1 MGNFRYRIAQF
12 LIGRNGF
19 DAFCRGLLFLAMI
32 LIIADIFIPGHV
44 LRSIGLALLIY
55 SYFRAFS
62 RNIGRRQAENAWYV
76 SCVKAPFHSYMS
88 RDRKHYRYFKCP
100 SLIKKPCS
108 TVIDGFPRFWPY
120 SMALFFY
127 TVIHSLLMI
136 KTSQTEARAGSAG
149 IWPG

>member
-1 MGNFRYRIAQF
+1 MGNIRYRMAQF

-19 DAFCRGLLFLAMI
+19 DAFCRGLLFLAMM

-76 SCVKAPFHSYMS
+76 SFVQAPFHSYMS

-100 SLIKKPCS
+100 SCRQVLRARNGRGRIRVSCSSCHNVFEKK
-108 TVIDGFPRFWPY
+108 V
-120 SMALFFY
+120 
-127 TVIHSLLMI
+127 
-136 KTSQTEARAGSAG
+136 
-149 IWPG
+149 

>member
-1 MGNFRYRIAQF
+1 MAQF

-19 DAFCRGLLFLAMI
+19 DAFCRGLLFLAMM

-76 SCVKAPFHSYMS
+76 SCVQAPFHSYMS

-100 SLIKKPCS
+100 SCRQVLRAPKGRDRIRVTCSRCHNVFEKK
-108 TVIDGFPRFWPY
+108 V
-120 SMALFFY
+120 
-127 TVIHSLLMI
+127 
-136 KTSQTEARAGSAG
+136 
-149 IWPG
+149 

>member
-1 MGNFRYRIAQF
+1 MAQF

-76 SCVKAPFHSYMS
+76 SCVQAPFHSYMS
-88 RDRKHYRYFKCP
+88 RDRKHYWYFKCP
-100 SLIKKPCS
+100 SCRQVLRAPKGRGRIRVTCSRCHNVFEKK
-108 TVIDGFPRFWPY
+108 V
-120 SMALFFY
+120 
-127 TVIHSLLMI
+127 
-136 KTSQTEARAGSAG
+136 
-149 IWPG
+149 